1 MKVLVLG
8 ASGATGR
15 LVVSELAGRNVP
27 VKALI
32 RSTATFP
39 KELLDSVAVDV
50 LTGNVNDMSVQQI
63 DELLSDC
70 DAVVSC
76 LGHNISFKGL
86 FGRPRRLVRNAIR
99 KTVQAMGAS
108 GKKRKL
114 ILMSTTAYTNRK
126 AGEKNSAGEKIIFVL
141 LKLLLPPHADNVTA
155 GDFLIHTVGDRANVE
170 WIAVRPDSLFDEPE
184 PGERLVVETKL
195 RSPLFDPGKTSRIT
209 VARFMS
215 DLLSDEALWKEWRF
229 KTPVVYNKE

>member
-15 LVVSELAGRNVP
+15 LVVSELADRNIQ
-27 VKALI
+27 VKALV

-39 KELLDSVAVDV
+39 KELLDSVKVKV
-50 LTGNVNDMSVQQI
+50 VTGSVNDFSVSQLG
-63 DELLSDC
+63 ELISDC

-86 FGRPRRLVRNAIR
+86 FGRPRRLVRNAVR
-99 KTVQAMGAS
+99 NTVQAMEES
-108 GKKRKL
+108 GKKRKF

-126 AGEKNSAGEKIIFVL
+126 AGEKNSFGEKIIFTL
-141 LKLLLPPHADNVTA
+141 LKLLLPPHADNMTA
-155 GDFLIHTVGDRANVE
+155 GDFLIHSVGDRANAE
-170 WIAVRPDSLFDEPE
+170 WVAVRPDSLFNEPE

-195 RSPLFDPGKTSRIT
+195 RSPMFDPGKTSRIT

-215 DLLSDEALWKEWRF
+215 DLLSDEFLWNKWRS
-229 KTPVVYNKE
+229 KTPVLYNRD